1 MLRTAKAAIAGLV
14 RRLGYEIIPGA
25 FAPTMDAALAR
36 LSRRLTIGTLID
48 VGASDGRWTRNALRH
63 FPEASSLLFE
73 AQEEAHGEALRR
85 FAQFDRRVR
94 VVLAAAGDRSG
105 EIYFDVS
112 DPFSGVALRQPA
124 SGSEIKVPMTT
135 IDAEVARLGLKPP
148 YLLKLD
154 THGFEAPILEGARK
168 TIAEA
173 NALVIEAY
181 NFTLREGALRFHELC
196 GHLDELGFRCA
207 DLADPMWRERD
218 GLLWQMDLFFLPKAR
233 PEFAQNGYR

>member
-112 DPFSGVALRQPA
+112 DPFSGVAMRQPA

-135 IDAEVARLGLKPP
+135 IAAEVARRGSNR
-148 YLLKLD
+148 
-154 THGFEAPILEGARK
+154 PIPWNLNRQGSRRP
-168 TIAEA
+168 
-173 NALVIEAY
+173 
-181 NFTLREGALRFHELC
+181 TLRAPR
-196 GHLDELGFRCA
+196 RTTPRRAPCA
-207 DLADPMWRERD
+207 
-218 GLLWQMDLFFLPKAR
+218 FS
-233 PEFAQNGYR
+233 